1 MNGEVYT
8 IGHSDLSIESFV
20 EHLQRNGITA
30 LTDVRSSPYSRMQPQ
45 FNREMLKSDLQ
56 KNNIAYVFLG
66 KELGARSE
74 QPECYIN
81 GKVQFD
87 ILARQPLFL
96 DGLDRVI
103 NGLEK
108 HRIVLMCSEK
118 DPLNCH
124 RTILVARQL
133 HNRGITVKHIL
144 YDGSIE
150 PHSALERRL
159 LKSLKME
166 VLDLFRSE
174 TEVVYDAYMKW
185 GERIAYVSET
195 SDNEGWEAK

>member
-8 IGHSDLSIESFV
+8 IGHSDLSIESFI

-45 FNREMLKSDLQ
+45 FNRETLKSDLQ

-108 HRIVLMCSEK
+108 HRIALMCSEK

-150 PHSALERRL
+150 LHSALERRL

>member
-1 MNGEVYT
+1 MTAEIYT
-8 IGHSDLSIESFV
+8 IGHSDLTIESFIGN
-20 EHLQRNGITA
+20 LQRNGITA
-30 LTDVRSSPYSRMQPQ
+30 LTDVRSNPYSRMQPQ
-45 FNREMLKSDLQ
+45 FNRETLKRDLQ
-56 KNNIAYVFLG
+56 QNHIAYLFLG

-81 GKVQFD
+81 GKIQFE

-96 DGLDRVI
+96 QGLDRVI
-103 NGLEK
+103 GGLEK
-108 HRIVLMCSEK
+108 YQIALMCSEK

-133 HNRGITVKHIL
+133 HNRGISVNHIL

-150 PHSALERRL
+150 SHSALERRL
-159 LKSLKME
+159 LKTLKME

-174 TEVVYDAYMKW
+174 DEVVFDAYLKW
-185 GERIAYVSET
+185 GDRIAYVAEST
-195 SDNEGWEAK
+195 DNEGWETK

>member
-8 IGHSDLSIESFV
+8 IGHSDLTIVSFV

-45 FNREMLKSDLQ
+45 FNRELLKADLQ

-81 GKVQFD
+81 GKVQFE

-96 DGLDRVI
+96 EGLERVI
-103 NGLEK
+103 KGLEK
-108 HRIVLMCSEK
+108 HRISLMCSEK

-133 HNRGITVKHIL
+133 HNRGICVKHIL

-150 PHSALERRL
+150 AHSALEKRL
-159 LKSLKME
+159 LKNLKME

-174 TEVVYDAYMKW
+174 TEVVYDAYLKW
-185 GERIAYVSET
+185 GERIAYVAESSEN
-195 SDNEGWEAK
+195 DGWEAK